1 MKNLKTSNNTNKNN
15 DHTEIS
21 LGRVLP
27 RLEYTSDAPVK
38 LVFLVLYILGAILIW
53 NTQADIAASTE
64 KIEYIS
70 PIAEFAAKN
79 IFVTYLIIAGI
90 AVTILILTP
99 IGMRSVQ
106 DRLKSIGLVN
116 HSEAVPELKG
126 KHKDRNNPRISIWEF
141 TSQGIPLK
149 VWKDKQAAI
158 ETALDI
164 TIVKMKNGSGKSR
177 VLIHA
182 VPAVSD
188 LPDIIKWNDKLL
200 SQQSFVLKLGESFT
214 GPVTVDLA
222 RVPHILLGGATG
234 SGKSVLLKLLLMQ
247 ANKKGANVCIA
258 DFKGGVDFPPVWH
271 KECRMCFEEQATL
284 ELLTELTEEL
294 ERRKHLLKAAGLPN
308 IDHYNVATG
317 ENLQRYIFA
326 CDELAEMLDKT
337 GLTKEQKEIVVKIES
352 KLSVIARQGRAFGI
366 HLILATQRPDS
377 AILNGQIKNNLNCRI
392 CGRADNVLSM
402 IILDKT
408 DAADQIPEDAQGRF
422 LLNDGTM
429 FQAYWFDDAVGIA
442 GPHP

>member
-1 MKNLKTSNNTNKNN
+1 MKATQTPKKN
-15 DHTEIS
+15 DRTEIS

-27 RLEYTSDAPVK
+27 RLDPTSDAPVK
-38 LVFLVLYILGAILIW
+38 LIFLILYILGAFLIRH
-53 NTQADIAASTE
+53 TQADIAASTE

-70 PIAEFAAKN
+70 PIAAFAAKN
-79 IFVTYLIIAGI
+79 IFVTYLIIVGI

-99 IGMRSVQ
+99 IGKRSVQ
-106 DRLKSIGLVN
+106 EQLKSIGLVN
-116 HSEAVPELKG
+116 HAEAVPELKS
-126 KHKDRNNPRISIWEF
+126 KRKDKQNPRISIWEF

-177 VLIHA
+177 VLIYA

-188 LPDIIKWNDKLL
+188 LPDMIKWKDKFL
-200 SQQSFVLKLGESFT
+200 SQQSFILNLGESFT

-258 DFKGGVDFPPVWH
+258 DFKGGVDFPPIWH
-271 KECRMCFEEQATL
+271 KKCRMCFEEQSTL

-294 ERRKHLLKAAGLPN
+294 ERRKQLLKAAGLPN
-308 IDHYNVATG
+308 IDHYNAATG

-337 GLTKEQKEIVVKIES
+337 GLTKEQKEIVAKIES
-352 KLSVIARQGRAFGI
+352 RLSVIARQGRAFGI

-377 AILNGQIKNNLNCRI
+377 TILNGQIKNNINCRI

-402 IILDKT
+402 IILDNT

-422 LLNDGTM
+422 LLNDGNM
-429 FQAYWFDDAVGIA
+429 FQAYWFDDAAGIA

>member
-1 MKNLKTSNNTNKNN
+1 MKATTNPKKTNTTK
-15 DHTEIS
+15 IS

-27 RLEYTSDAPVK
+27 RLDSTSDAPIK
-38 LVFLVLYILGAILIW
+38 LIFVVLYILGAVLIW
-53 NTQADIAASTE
+53 HTQANIAASTE
-64 KIEYIS
+64 KVEYIS
-70 PIAEFAAKN
+70 PIAEFAARN
-79 IFVTYLIIAGI
+79 IFVTYIIVAGT

-99 IGMRSVQ
+99 IGKRSVQ
-106 DRLKSIGLVN
+106 DQLKSIGLVN
-116 HSEAVPELKG
+116 HAEAVPELKS
-126 KHKDRNNPRISIWEF
+126 KRKDKKNPKITIWEF

-149 VWKDKQAAI
+149 AWKDKKEAI

-188 LPDIIKWNDKLL
+188 LPDMIKWKDKFLY
-200 SQQSFVLKLGESFT
+200 QQSFILNLGESFT
-214 GPVTVDLA
+214 GPVTVDLS

-271 KECRMCFEEQATL
+271 KECRMCFEEQSTL
-284 ELLTELTEEL
+284 ELLTELVEEL
-294 ERRKHLLKAAGLPN
+294 ERRKLLLKASGLPN
-308 IDHYNVATG
+308 IDHHNAATG
-317 ENLQRYIFA
+317 DNLKRYIFA

-337 GLTKEQKEIVVKIES
+337 GLTKDQKEIVVKIEG
-352 KLSVIARQGRAFGI
+352 LLGTIARQGRAFGI

-377 AILNGQIKNNLNCRI
+377 AILNGQIKNNINCRI
-392 CGRADNVLSM
+392 CGRADDVLSM
-402 IILDKT
+402 IILDNT
-408 DAADQIPEDAQGRF
+408 DTADLIPDDAQGRF
-422 LLNDGTM
+422 ILHDGTM
-429 FQAYWFDDAVGIA
+429 FQAYWFEDSEMDLRSKR
-442 GPHP
+442 

>member
-1 MKNLKTSNNTNKNN
+1 MKAKKSPKSNQNKVT
-15 DHTEIS
+15 TETS
-21 LGRVLP
+21 LGKGLP
-27 RLEYTSDAPVK
+27 RLDSTSDAPVK
-38 LVFLVLYILGAILIW
+38 LIFLVLYILGAVLIW
-53 NTQADIAASTE
+53 NTQADIAANTD

-70 PIAEFAAKN
+70 PIAEFAARN
-79 IFVTYLIIAGI
+79 IFVTYLIVAGI

-99 IGMRSVQ
+99 IGKRSVQ
-106 DRLKSIGLVN
+106 ERLKSIGLVN
-116 HSEAVPELKG
+116 HAEAVPELKS
-126 KHKDRNNPRISIWEF
+126 KRKDKQNPKISIWEF

-149 VWKDKQAAI
+149 VWKDKKEAI

-177 VLIHA
+177 VLLHA

-188 LPDIIKWNDKLL
+188 LPDMIQWKDKYL
-200 SQQSFVLKLGESFT
+200 SQQSFVLNLGESFT
-214 GPVTVDLA
+214 GPLTVDLT

-271 KECRMCFEEQATL
+271 KECRMCFEEQSTL
-284 ELLTELTEEL
+284 ELLTELMEEL
-294 ERRKHLLKAAGLPN
+294 ERRKRLLKAAGLPN
-308 IDHYNVATG
+308 IDHYNAVTG
-317 ENLQRYIFA
+317 ENLQRHIFA

-352 KLSVIARQGRAFGI
+352 KLSIIARQGRAFGI

-377 AILNGQIKNNLNCRI
+377 TILNGQIKNNINCRI

-402 IILDKT
+402 IILDNT

-422 LLNDGTM
+422 LLHDGTI
-429 FQAYWFDDAVGIA
+429 FQAYWFDDTGGI
-442 GPHP
+442 

>member
-1 MKNLKTSNNTNKNN
+1 MKATKTTKKNDTNK
-15 DHTEIS
+15 IS

-27 RLEYTSDAPVK
+27 RLDSTSDAPVK
-38 LVFLVLYILGAILIW
+38 LIFLILYILGAILIW
-53 NTQADIAASTE
+53 NTQAGIAASTE

-99 IGMRSVQ
+99 IGKRSVQ
-106 DRLKSIGLVN
+106 DQLKSIGLIN
-116 HSEAVPELKG
+116 HSEAVPELKS
-126 KHKDRNNPRISIWEF
+126 KHKDKKNPRISIWEF
-141 TSQGIPLK
+141 TSEGIPLK
-149 VWKDKQAAI
+149 VWKDKKEAI
-158 ETALDI
+158 ETVLDI
-164 TIVKMKNGSGKSR
+164 TIVKIKNGSGKSR

-188 LPDIIKWNDKLL
+188 LPDMIEWKDKFL
-200 SQQSFVLKLGESFT
+200 SQQSFILNLGESIT
-214 GPVTVDLA
+214 GPVSVDLT

-247 ANKKGANVCIA
+247 ANKKGAKVCIA

-271 KECRMCFEEQATL
+271 KECRMCFEEQSTL

-294 ERRKHLLKAAGLPN
+294 ERRKQLLKAAGLPN
-308 IDHYNVATG
+308 IDHYNAATG

-326 CDELAEMLDKT
+326 CDELAQMLDKT
-337 GLTKEQKEIVVKIES
+337 GLTKEQKEIINKIES
-352 KLSVIARQGRAFGI
+352 NLSIIARLGRAFGI

-377 AILNGQIKNNLNCRI
+377 TILNGQIKNNINYRI
-392 CGRADNVLSM
+392 CGRADNVLSQ
-402 IILDKT
+402 IILDNT
-408 DAADQIPEDAQGRF
+408 NAADQIPEDAQGRF
-422 LLNDGTM
+422 ILHDGTV
-429 FQAYWFDDAVGIA
+429 FQAYWFDDTGGI
-442 GPHP
+442 

>member
-1 MKNLKTSNNTNKNN
+1 MKTTKTPKKTDTTK
-15 DHTEIS
+15 IS

-27 RLEYTSDAPVK
+27 RLAPTSDTPVK
-38 LVFLVLYILGAILIW
+38 LIFLILYILGAVLIW
-53 NTQADIAASTE
+53 HTQADIAASAE

-70 PIAEFAAKN
+70 PVAAFAAKN
-79 IFVTYLIIAGI
+79 IFATYLMSAGI
-90 AVTILILTP
+90 LVTILILIP
-99 IGMRSVQ
+99 IGKRSVQ
-106 DRLKSIGLVN
+106 KQLQTIGLVN
-116 HSEAVPELKG
+116 HAEAVPELKS
-126 KHKDRNNPRISIWEF
+126 KRKDKQNPKITIWEF

-149 VWKDKQAAI
+149 AWKDKKEAI

-188 LPDIIKWNDKLL
+188 LPDMIQWKDKYL
-200 SQQSFVLKLGESFT
+200 SQQSFILNLGESFT

-247 ANKKGANVCIA
+247 ANQKGANVCIA
-258 DFKGGVDFPPVWH
+258 DFKGGVDFPPIWH
-271 KECRMCFEEQATL
+271 KECRMCFEEQSTL
-284 ELLTELTEEL
+284 ELLTELAKEL
-294 ERRKHLLKAAGLPN
+294 ERRKQLLKASGLPN
-308 IDHYNVATG
+308 IDHHNAATG
-317 ENLQRYIFA
+317 DNLKRHIFA

-337 GLTKEQKEIVVKIES
+337 GLTKEQKETVVKIEG
-352 KLSVIARQGRAFGI
+352 LLGTIARQGRAFGI

-377 AILNGQIKNNLNCRI
+377 TILNGQIKNNINWRI

-402 IILDKT
+402 IILDNT

-422 LLNDGTM
+422 LLHDGTI
-429 FQAYWFDDAVGIA
+429 FQAYWFDDTGGI
-442 GPHP
+442 

>member
-1 MKNLKTSNNTNKNN
+1 MKNLKTSKDTNKNN
-15 DHTEIS
+15 DRTEIS
-21 LGRVLP
+21 LGRILP
-27 RLEYTSDAPVK
+27 RLDSTSDAPVK
-38 LVFLVLYILGAILIW
+38 LICLILYILGAVLIW

-70 PIAEFAAKN
+70 PIATFAAKN
-79 IFVTYLIIAGI
+79 IFVTYMIIAGI
-90 AVTILILTP
+90 TVTILILTP
-99 IGMRSVQ
+99 IERRSVQ
-106 DRLKSIGLVN
+106 ERLKSIGLVN
-116 HSEAVPELKG
+116 HAEAVPELKS
-126 KHKDRNNPRISIWEF
+126 KRKDKQNPKISIWEF

-149 VWKDKQAAI
+149 VWKDKKEVV

-177 VLIHA
+177 VHIYA

-188 LPDIIKWNDKLL
+188 LPEMIKWKDKYL
-200 SQQSFVLKLGESFT
+200 SQQSFILNLGESFT

-247 ANKKGANVCIA
+247 ANKKVAKVCIA

-271 KECRMCFEEQATL
+271 KECRMCFEEQSTL

-294 ERRKHLLKAAGLPN
+294 ERRKQLLKAAGLPN
-308 IDHYNVATG
+308 IDHYNAATG
-317 ENLQRYIFA
+317 ENLLRYIFA

-337 GLTKEQKEIVVKIES
+337 GLTKDQKETVNKIEGL
-352 KLSVIARQGRAFGI
+352 LSTIARQGRAFGI

-377 AILNGQIKNNLNCRI
+377 TILNGQIKNNINCRI

-402 IILDKT
+402 IILDNT
-408 DAADQIPEDAQGRF
+408 DAADLIPEDAQGRF
-422 LLNDGTM
+422 LLNGGSM
-429 FQAYWFDDAVGIA
+429 FQAYWFDDTGGI
-442 GPHP
+442 

>member
-1 MKNLKTSNNTNKNN
+1 MKATQPPKKTNTTK
-15 DHTEIS
+15 IS

-27 RLEYTSDAPVK
+27 RLDPTSDAPVK
-38 LVFLVLYILGAILIW
+38 LIFLILYILGAVLIW
-53 NTQADIAASTE
+53 HTQADIAAATE
-64 KIEYIS
+64 NIELIS
-70 PIAEFAAKN
+70 PVAEFAAKN
-79 IFVTYLIIAGI
+79 IFVTYLMIAGI
-90 AVTILILTP
+90 AVIILILTP
-99 IGMRSVQ
+99 IGKRSVQ
-106 DRLKSIGLVN
+106 DQLKSIGLIN
-116 HSEAVPELKG
+116 HSEAVPELKS
-126 KHKDRNNPRISIWEF
+126 KRKDKQNPRISIWEF

-177 VLIHA
+177 VLIYA

-188 LPDIIKWNDKLL
+188 LPDMIKWKDKFL
-200 SQQSFVLKLGESFT
+200 SQQSFILNLGESFT

-247 ANKKGANVCIA
+247 ASKKGANVCIA

-271 KECRMCFEEQATL
+271 KECRMCFEEQSTL
-284 ELLTELTEEL
+284 EVLTELTEEL
-294 ERRKHLLKAAGLPN
+294 ERRKQLLKAAGLPN
-308 IDHYNVATG
+308 IDHYNAATG

-337 GLTKEQKEIVVKIES
+337 GLTKEQKEIVVKIENR
-352 KLSVIARQGRAFGI
+352 LSVIARQGRAFGL
-366 HLILATQRPDS
+366 HLILAPQRPDS
-377 AILNGQIKNNLNCRI
+377 NILNGQIKNNINCRI

-402 IILDKT
+402 IILDNT
-408 DAADQIPEDAQGRF
+408 NAADQISEDAQGRF
-422 LLNDGTM
+422 ILHDGTV
-429 FQAYWFDDAVGIA
+429 FQAYWFEDSNL
-442 GPHP
+442 

>member
-1 MKNLKTSNNTNKNN
+1 MKATNSPKKN
-15 DHTEIS
+15 DTTKIS
-21 LGRVLP
+21 LGSVLP
-27 RLEYTSDAPVK
+27 RLDSTSDAPVK
-38 LVFLVLYILGAILIW
+38 LIFLILYILGAVLIW
-53 NTQADIAASTE
+53 NTQESIAATAE

-70 PIAEFAAKN
+70 PIAEFAARN
-79 IFVTYLIIAGI
+79 IFTTYLIAAGI
-90 AVTILILTP
+90 VTTILILIP
-99 IGMRSVQ
+99 IGKRSVQ
-106 DRLKSIGLVN
+106 EQLKSIGLVN
-116 HSEAVPELKG
+116 HAEAVPELKS
-126 KHKDRNNPRISIWEF
+126 KRKDKQNPKITIWEF

-188 LPDIIKWNDKLL
+188 LPDMIHWKDKYL
-200 SQQSFVLKLGESFT
+200 SQQSFILNLGESFT

-271 KECRMCFEEQATL
+271 KKCRMCFEEQSAL
-284 ELLTELTEEL
+284 ELLTELAGEL
-294 ERRKHLLKAAGLPN
+294 ERRKQLLKASGLPN
-308 IDHYNVATG
+308 IDHHNAATG
-317 ENLQRYIFA
+317 DDLKRYIFA

-337 GLTKEQKEIVVKIES
+337 GLTKDQKETVNKIEGL
-352 KLSVIARQGRAFGI
+352 LSTIARQGRAFGI

-377 AILNGQIKNNLNCRI
+377 AILNGQIKNNINCRI

-402 IILDKT
+402 IILDNT
-408 DAADQIPEDAQGRF
+408 DAADLIPDDAQGRF
-422 LLNDGTM
+422 LLHDGTI
-429 FQAYWFDDAVGIA
+429 FQAYCFDDTGGI
-442 GPHP
+442 

>member
-1 MKNLKTSNNTNKNN
+1 MKATKTPKKN
-15 DHTEIS
+15 DTTKVS

-27 RLEYTSDAPVK
+27 RLDSTSDAPVK
-38 LVFLVLYILGAILIW
+38 LIFLILYILGAVLIW
-53 NTQADIAASTE
+53 HTQADIAASTE

-79 IFVTYLIIAGI
+79 IFVTYLLVAGI
-90 AVTILILTP
+90 AVTILILIP
-99 IGMRSVQ
+99 IGKRSVQ
-106 DRLKSIGLVN
+106 EQLKCIGLVN
-116 HSEAVPELKG
+116 HSEAVPELKS
-126 KHKDRNNPRISIWEF
+126 KRKDKQNPKITIWEF
-141 TSQGIPLK
+141 TSQGIPMK
-149 VWKDKQAAI
+149 IWKDKKESI
-158 ETALDI
+158 ETVLDI

-188 LPDIIKWNDKLL
+188 LPDMIEWKDKYL
-200 SQQSFVLKLGESFT
+200 STQSFKLNLGESFT
-214 GPVTVDLA
+214 GTVSVDLS

-271 KECRMCFEEQATL
+271 KECRMCFEEQSTL
-284 ELLTELTEEL
+284 ELLTELAEEL
-294 ERRKHLLKAAGLPN
+294 ERRKRLLKAAGLPN
-308 IDHYNVATG
+308 IDHYNAVTG

-352 KLSVIARQGRAFGI
+352 KLSIIARQGRAFGI

-377 AILNGQIKNNLNCRI
+377 TILNGQIKNNINCRI

-402 IILDKT
+402 IILDNT

-422 LLNDGTM
+422 LLHDGTI
-429 FQAYWFDDAVGIA
+429 FQAYWFDDTGGI
-442 GPHP
+442 

>member
-1 MKNLKTSNNTNKNN
+1 MKSPKLNSTK
-15 DHTEIS
+15 IS
-21 LGRVLP
+21 LENILS
-27 RLEYTSDAPVK
+27 RLDAVDHAPVK
-38 LVFLVLYILGAILIW
+38 LIFLLLYILGAILVRS
-53 NTQADIAASTE
+53 TQANIAAVTE
-64 KIEYIS
+64 RIEFIS
-70 PIAEFAAKN
+70 PMAEFAAKN
-79 IFVTYLIIAGI
+79 IFVSYLIGGGI
-90 AVTILILTP
+90 AVRILILLP
-99 IGMRSVQ
+99 IGKRTVQEQLRSV
-106 DRLKSIGLVN
+106 GLVN
-116 HSEAVPELKG
+116 HSDEAPELKRRT
-126 KHKDRNNPRISIWEF
+126 KDKSNPRISIWEF

-149 VWKDKQAAI
+149 VWKDKKEAI

-188 LPDIIKWNDKLL
+188 LPEMIKWKDKFL
-200 SQQSFVLKLGESFT
+200 SQQSFILNLGESFT

-247 ANKKGANVCIA
+247 AIKKGANVCIA

-271 KECRMCFEEQATL
+271 KECRMCFEEQSTL

-294 ERRKHLLKAAGLPN
+294 ERRKRLLKAAGLPN
-308 IDHYNVATG
+308 IELYNAVTG

-337 GLTKEQKEIVVKIES
+337 GLTKEQKEIVVKIEG
-352 KLSVIARQGRAFGI
+352 LLGTIARQGRAFGI

-377 AILNGQIKNNLNCRI
+377 AILNGQIKNNINCRI

-408 DAADQIPEDAQGRF
+408 DAADQIPEDAQGQF
-422 LLNDGTM
+422 LLHDGTM
-429 FQAYWFDDAVGIA
+429 FQAYWFDDIAGIA
-442 GPHP
+442 ATHS

>member
-1 MKNLKTSNNTNKNN
+1 MKTMKPPKKTDTAK
-15 DHTEIS
+15 IS
-21 LGRVLP
+21 LGRGLP
-27 RLEYTSDAPVK
+27 RLDSTSDTPVK
-38 LVFLVLYILGAILIW
+38 LIFLVLYILGAVLIW
-53 NTQADIAASTE
+53 NAQESIAASAE

-70 PIAEFAAKN
+70 PIAAFAAKN
-79 IFVTYLIIAGI
+79 IFATYLIVAGI
-90 AVTILILTP
+90 VVTILILTP
-99 IGMRSVQ
+99 IGKRSVQ
-106 DRLKSIGLVN
+106 KQLQTIGLVN
-116 HSEAVPELKG
+116 HAEAVPELKS
-126 KHKDRNNPRISIWEF
+126 KRQDKQNPKITIWEF

-149 VWKDKQAAI
+149 AWKDKKEAI

-188 LPDIIKWNDKLL
+188 LPDIIKWKDKYL
-200 SQQSFVLKLGESFT
+200 SQQSFVLNLGESFT

-247 ANKKGANVCIA
+247 ANKKGANACIA

-271 KECRMCFEEQATL
+271 KECRMCFEEQSTL
-284 ELLTELTEEL
+284 ELLTELVEEL
-294 ERRKHLLKAAGLPN
+294 ERRKQLLKASGLPN
-308 IDHYNVATG
+308 IDHHNAATG
-317 ENLQRYIFA
+317 DNLKRYIFA

-337 GLTKEQKEIVVKIES
+337 GLTKDQREIVAKIES
-352 KLSVIARQGRAFGI
+352 RLSIIARQGRAFGI

-377 AILNGQIKNNLNCRI
+377 TILNGQIKNNINCRI

-402 IILDKT
+402 IILDNT
-408 DAADQIPEDAQGRF
+408 DAADQIPEEAQGRF
-422 LLNDGTM
+422 LLHDGTI
-429 FQAYWFDDAVGIA
+429 FQAYWFDDTGGI
-442 GPHP
+442 

>member
-1 MKNLKTSNNTNKNN
+1 MKTPKKTNTTK
-15 DHTEIS
+15 IS

-27 RLEYTSDAPVK
+27 RLDSTSDAPVK
-38 LVFLVLYILGAILIW
+38 LIFLILYILGAVLIL

-70 PIAEFAAKN
+70 PIAEFSAKN

-90 AVTILILTP
+90 AVTILVLTP
-99 IGMRSVQ
+99 IGKRFVQ
-106 DRLKSIGLVN
+106 DQLKSIGLVN
-116 HSEAVPELKG
+116 HSEAVPELKS

-164 TIVKMKNGSGKSR
+164 TIVKMENGSGKSR

-188 LPDIIKWNDKLL
+188 LPDMIKWKDKYL
-200 SQQSFVLKLGESFT
+200 STQSFILNLGESFT

-247 ANKKGANVCIA
+247 AIKKGAKVCIA

-271 KECRMCFEEQATL
+271 KECRMCFEEQSTL

-294 ERRKHLLKAAGLPN
+294 ERRKQLLKASGLPN
-308 IDHYNVATG
+308 IDHHNAATG
-317 ENLQRYIFA
+317 DNLKRYIFA

-337 GLTKEQKEIVVKIES
+337 GLTKDQKETVNKIEGL
-352 KLSVIARQGRAFGI
+352 LSTIARQGRAFGI

-377 AILNGQIKNNLNCRI
+377 TILNGQIKNNINCRI

-408 DAADQIPEDAQGRF
+408 DATDQIPEDAQGRF

-429 FQAYWFDDAVGIA
+429 FQAYWFDDTRGI
-442 GPHP
+442 

>member
-1 MKNLKTSNNTNKNN
+1 MKATKNPKKTNTSK
-15 DHTEIS
+15 IS

-27 RLEYTSDAPVK
+27 RLDSTDHAPVK
-38 LVFLVLYILGAILIW
+38 LIFLVLYILGAVLIW
-53 NTQADIAASTE
+53 NTQAEIAASTE

-90 AVTILILTP
+90 AVTTLILTP
-99 IGMRSVQ
+99 IGKRSVQ
-106 DRLKSIGLVN
+106 DQLKSIGLIN
-116 HSEAVPELKG
+116 HSEAVPELK
-126 KHKDRNNPRISIWEF
+126 HKRKDKQNPKITIWEF

-164 TIVKMKNGSGKSR
+164 TIVKMKNGPGKSR

-188 LPDIIKWNDKLL
+188 LPDMIQWKDKYL
-200 SQQSFVLKLGESFT
+200 SQQSFVLNLGESFT
-214 GPVTVDLA
+214 GPVSVDLV
-222 RVPHILLGGATG
+222 RIPHILLGGATG
-234 SGKSVLLKLLLMQ
+234 SGKSILLKLLLMQ

-271 KECRMCFEEQATL
+271 KECRMCFEEQSTL
-284 ELLTELTEEL
+284 DLLTELSEEL
-294 ERRKHLLKAAGLPN
+294 ERRKQLLKAAGLPN
-308 IDHYNVATG
+308 IDHYNAATG
-317 ENLQRYIFA
+317 DNLQRYIFA

-337 GLTKEQKEIVVKIES
+337 GLTKEQKEIVGKIEG
-352 KLSVIARQGRAFGI
+352 LLGTIARQGRAFGI

-377 AILNGQIKNNLNCRI
+377 AILNGQIKNNINCRI

-408 DAADQIPEDAQGRF
+408 DAADLIPEDAQGRF
-422 LLNDGTM
+422 LLHDGTM
-429 FQAYWFDDAVGIA
+429 FQAYWFDDTG
-442 GPHP
+442 GG

>member
-1 MKNLKTSNNTNKNN
+1 MKAAKFPKSNQNN
-15 DHTEIS
+15 VTTKIG

-27 RLEYTSDAPVK
+27 RLDPTADAPVK
-38 LVFLVLYILGAILIW
+38 LIFLVLYLLGTVLIW
-53 NTQADIAASTE
+53 HTQADIAASTE
-64 KIEYIS
+64 QIEYIS
-70 PIAEFAAKN
+70 PIAEFVARN
-79 IFVTYLIIAGI
+79 IFVTYLIVAGV

-99 IGMRSVQ
+99 IGKRSVQ
-106 DRLKSIGLVN
+106 ERLKSIGLVN
-116 HSEAVPELKG
+116 HAEAVPELKS
-126 KHKDRNNPRISIWEF
+126 KRKDKTNLKISIWEF

-149 VWKDKQAAI
+149 VWKDKKEAI

-188 LPDIIKWNDKLL
+188 LPDMIQWKDKFL
-200 SQQSFVLKLGESFT
+200 SQQSFILNLGESFT
-214 GPVTVDLA
+214 GPVTVDLT

-247 ANKKGANVCIA
+247 ASKKGANVCIA
-258 DFKGGVDFPPVWH
+258 DFKGGVDFPSVWH
-271 KECRMCFEEQATL
+271 KKCRMCFEEQSTL
-284 ELLTELTEEL
+284 ELLTELVEEL
-294 ERRKHLLKAAGLPN
+294 ERRKQLLKASGLPN
-308 IDHYNVATG
+308 IDHYNAATR

-337 GLTKEQKEIVVKIES
+337 GLMKEQKEIVAKIES
-352 KLSVIARQGRAFGI
+352 RLSVIARQGRAFGI

-377 AILNGQIKNNLNCRI
+377 TILNGQIKNNINCRI

-402 IILDKT
+402 IILDNT
-408 DAADQIPEDAQGRF
+408 NAVDQISEDAQGRF

-429 FQAYWFDDAVGIA
+429 FQAYWFDDTG
-442 GPHP
+442 GG

>member
-1 MKNLKTSNNTNKNN
+1 MKAAKTPKSSQNNVTTK
-15 DHTEIS
+15 IS

-27 RLEYTSDAPVK
+27 RLDSTSDAPVK
-38 LVFLVLYILGAILIW
+38 LIFLVMYILGAVLIW
-53 NTQADIAASTE
+53 HTQADIAASTE

-70 PIAEFAAKN
+70 PIAELAANN
-79 IFVTYLIIAGI
+79 IFVTYLLGAGI
-90 AVTILILTP
+90 LVTILILTP
-99 IGMRSVQ
+99 IGKRSVQ
-106 DRLKSIGLVN
+106 EQLRSIGLVN
-116 HSEAVPELKG
+116 HADAVPELKS
-126 KHKDRNNPRISIWEF
+126 KRKDKQNPKITIWEF

-149 VWKDKQAAI
+149 VWQDKQAAI
-158 ETALDI
+158 ETTLDI

-177 VLIHA
+177 VLIQA

-188 LPDIIKWNDKLL
+188 LPDMIKWKDKYL
-200 SQQSFVLKLGESFT
+200 SQQSFVLNLGESFT
-214 GPVTVDLA
+214 GTITVDLA

-247 ANKKGANVCIA
+247 ATKKGAKVCIA

-271 KECRMCFEEQATL
+271 KKCRMCFEEQSAL

-294 ERRKHLLKAAGLPN
+294 ERRKQLLKAAGLPN
-308 IDHYNVATG
+308 IDHYNAVTG
-317 ENLQRYIFA
+317 EKLQRYIFA

-337 GLTKEQKEIVVKIES
+337 GLTKEQKEIVVKIEG
-352 KLSVIARQGRAFGI
+352 LLGTIARQGRAFGI

-377 AILNGQIKNNLNCRI
+377 AILNGQIKNNINCRI

-422 LLNDGTM
+422 LLHDGTM
-429 FQAYWFDDAVGIA
+429 FQAYWFEDSSL
-442 GPHP
+442 

>member
-1 MKNLKTSNNTNKNN
+1 MKATKTPKKN
-15 DHTEIS
+15 DTTKIS

-27 RLEYTSDAPVK
+27 RLDATSDAPVK
-38 LVFLVLYILGAILIW
+38 LIFLILYILGAVLIW
-53 NTQADIAASTE
+53 HTQADIAASTE
-64 KIEYIS
+64 KIQYIS
-70 PIAEFAAKN
+70 PIAEFAARN
-79 IFVTYLIIAGI
+79 IFATYLIVAGI
-90 AVTILILTP
+90 VVTILILTP
-99 IGMRSVQ
+99 IGKRSVQ
-106 DRLKSIGLVN
+106 KQLQTIGLVN
-116 HSEAVPELKG
+116 HAEAVPELKS
-126 KHKDRNNPRISIWEF
+126 KRKDKQNPKITIWEF

-149 VWKDKQAAI
+149 AWKDKKEAI

-188 LPDIIKWNDKLL
+188 LPDIIKWKDKYL
-200 SQQSFVLKLGESFT
+200 SKQSFVLNLGENFT

-247 ANKKGANVCIA
+247 ANKKGANACIA

-271 KECRMCFEEQATL
+271 KECRMCFEEQSTL
-284 ELLTELTEEL
+284 DLLTELTEEL
-294 ERRKHLLKAAGLPN
+294 ERRKRLLKAAGLPN
-308 IDHYNVATG
+308 IDHYNAVTG

-352 KLSVIARQGRAFGI
+352 KLSIIARQGRAFGI

-377 AILNGQIKNNLNCRI
+377 TILNGQIKNNINCRI

-402 IILDKT
+402 IILDNT

-422 LLNDGTM
+422 LLHDGTI
-429 FQAYWFDDAVGIA
+429 FQAYWFDDTGGI
-442 GPHP
+442 

>member
-1 MKNLKTSNNTNKNN
+1 MKATKTPKKTDNTK
-15 DHTEIS
+15 IS
-21 LGRVLP
+21 LGRSLP
-27 RLEYTSDAPVK
+27 RLDSTDHAPVK
-38 LVFLVLYILGAILIW
+38 LIFLVLYILGAVLIW

-70 PIAEFAAKN
+70 PIAEFAARN
-79 IFVTYLIIAGI
+79 IFVTYLVVAGVAI
-90 AVTILILTP
+90 TILILMP
-99 IGMRSVQ
+99 IGKRYVQ
-106 DRLKSIGLVN
+106 EQLKSIGLIN
-116 HSEAVPELKG
+116 HSEAVPELKS
-126 KHKDRNNPRISIWEF
+126 KRKDKQNPKITIWEF

-149 VWKDKQAAI
+149 VWKDKKEAI

-188 LPDIIKWNDKLL
+188 LPDMIQWKDKYL
-200 SQQSFVLKLGESFT
+200 SQQSFILNLGESFT

-247 ANKKGANVCIA
+247 ANKKGAHVCIA

-271 KECRMCFEEQATL
+271 KECRMCFEEQSTL
-284 ELLTELTEEL
+284 ELLTELVDEL
-294 ERRKHLLKAAGLPN
+294 EHRKQLLSASGLPN
-308 IDHYNVATG
+308 IDHHNAATG
-317 ENLQRYIFA
+317 ENLKRYIFA

-337 GLTKEQKEIVVKIES
+337 GLTKEQKETVVKIEG
-352 KLSVIARQGRAFGI
+352 LLGTIARQGRAFGI

-377 AILNGQIKNNLNCRI
+377 NILHGQIKNNINCRI
-392 CGRADNVLSM
+392 CGRADNILSQ
-402 IILDKT
+402 IILDNT
-408 DAADQIPEDAQGRF
+408 SAADQIPEDAQGRF
-422 LLNDGTM
+422 LLHDGTM
-429 FQAYWFDDAVGIA
+429 FQAYWFDDTGGI
-442 GPHP
+442 

>member
-1 MKNLKTSNNTNKNN
+1 MKATKTPKKN
-15 DHTEIS
+15 DTTKVS

-27 RLEYTSDAPVK
+27 RLDSTSDAPVK
-38 LVFLVLYILGAILIW
+38 LIFLILYILGAVLIW
-53 NTQADIAASTE
+53 HTQADIAASTE

-79 IFVTYLIIAGI
+79 IFVTYLLVAGI
-90 AVTILILTP
+90 AVTILILIP
-99 IGMRSVQ
+99 IGKRSVQ
-106 DRLKSIGLVN
+106 EQLKCIGLVN
-116 HSEAVPELKG
+116 HSEAVPELKS
-126 KHKDRNNPRISIWEF
+126 KRKDKQNPKITIWEF
-141 TSQGIPLK
+141 TSQGIPMK
-149 VWKDKQAAI
+149 IWKDKKESI
-158 ETALDI
+158 ETVLDI

-188 LPDIIKWNDKLL
+188 LPDMIEWKDKYL
-200 SQQSFVLKLGESFT
+200 STQSFKLNLGESFT
-214 GPVTVDLA
+214 GTVSVDLS

-271 KECRMCFEEQATL
+271 KECRMCFEEQSTL
-284 ELLTELTEEL
+284 ELLTELAEEL
-294 ERRKHLLKAAGLPN
+294 ERRKRLLKAAGLPN
-308 IDHYNVATG
+308 IDHYNAVTG

-352 KLSVIARQGRAFGI
+352 KLSIIARQGRAFGI

-377 AILNGQIKNNLNCRI
+377 TILNGQIKNNINCRI

-402 IILDKT
+402 IILDNT

-422 LLNDGTM
+422 ILQDGTI
-429 FQAYWFDDAVGIA
+429 FQAYWFDDTGGI
-442 GPHP
+442 

>member
-1 MKNLKTSNNTNKNN
+1 MKATKTPKKTNT
-15 DHTEIS
+15 TQII

-27 RLEYTSDAPVK
+27 RMDSTDHAPVK
-38 LVFLVLYILGAILIW
+38 LIFLILYILGAVLIW
-53 NTQADIAASTE
+53 HTQADIAASAE

-70 PIAEFAAKN
+70 PIAEFAARN
-79 IFVTYLIIAGI
+79 IFTTYLIVAGI
-90 AVTILILTP
+90 VTTILIMIP
-99 IGMRSVQ
+99 IGKRSVQ
-106 DRLKSIGLVN
+106 DQLKSIGLVN
-116 HSEAVPELKG
+116 HAEAVPELKS
-126 KHKDRNNPRISIWEF
+126 KRKDRKNPRISIWEF

-149 VWKDKQAAI
+149 VWKDKKEAI

-188 LPDIIKWNDKLL
+188 LPDMIQWKDKYL
-200 SQQSFVLKLGESFT
+200 SQQSFILNLGESFT

-247 ANKKGANVCIA
+247 AIKKGANVCIA

-271 KECRMCFEEQATL
+271 KECRMCFEEQSTL

-294 ERRKHLLKAAGLPN
+294 ERRKQLLKAVGLPN
-308 IDHYNVATG
+308 IDHYNAATG

-337 GLTKEQKEIVVKIES
+337 GLTKEQKEIVAKIES
-352 KLSVIARQGRAFGI
+352 RLSVIARQGRAFGI

-377 AILNGQIKNNLNCRI
+377 AILNGQIKNNINCRI

-408 DAADQIPEDAQGRF
+408 DAAEQISEDAQGRF
-422 LLNDGTM
+422 ILQGGTM
-429 FQAYWFDDAVGIA
+429 FQAYWFEDSSL
-442 GPHP
+442 

>member
-1 MKNLKTSNNTNKNN
+1 MKATKTPKPKENKVT
-15 DHTEIS
+15 TEIS
-21 LGRVLP
+21 LGRLLP
-27 RLEYTSDAPVK
+27 RLDSTDHAPVK
-38 LVFLVLYILGAILIW
+38 LILLALYILGAILIW
-53 NTQADIAASTE
+53 NTQADIAAPTE

-79 IFVTYLIIAGI
+79 IFVTYLLGVGI
-90 AVTILILTP
+90 LVTILILTP
-99 IGMRSVQ
+99 IGKKSVQ
-106 DRLKSIGLVN
+106 DQLKSIGLMN
-116 HSEAVPELKG
+116 HSEVVPVLKS
-126 KHKDRNNPRISIWEF
+126 KRKDKQNPRISIWEF

-188 LPDIIKWNDKLL
+188 LPEMIKWKDRHL
-200 SQQSFVLKLGESFT
+200 SDQSFILNLGESFT
-214 GPVTVDLA
+214 GPVIVDLA

-247 ANKKGANVCIA
+247 SIKKGANVCIA

-271 KECRMCFEEQATL
+271 KECRMCFEEQSTL
-284 ELLTELTEEL
+284 KLLTELTEEL
-294 ERRKHLLKAAGLPN
+294 EHRKQLLKASGLPN
-308 IDHYNVATG
+308 IDHHNAATG
-317 ENLQRYIFA
+317 DNLKRYIFA

-337 GLTKEQKEIVVKIES
+337 GLTKEQKEIVVKIEG
-352 KLSVIARQGRAFGI
+352 LLGTIARQGRAFGI

-377 AILNGQIKNNLNCRI
+377 TILNGQIKNNINCRI

-402 IILDKT
+402 IILDNT

-422 LLNDGTM
+422 LLHDGTM
-429 FQAYWFDDAVGIA
+429 FQAYWFDDTGGI
-442 GPHP
+442 